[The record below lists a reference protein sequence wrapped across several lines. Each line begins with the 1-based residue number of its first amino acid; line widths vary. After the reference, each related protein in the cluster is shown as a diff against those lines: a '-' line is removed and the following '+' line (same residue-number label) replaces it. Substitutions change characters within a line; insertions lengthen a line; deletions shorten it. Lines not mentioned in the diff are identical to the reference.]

1 MTDVARSCLLDRD
14 QVVSVDVVMMVNKG
28 GVVYDRR
35 AEKDD

>member
-1 MTDVARSCLLDRD
+1 MTDVARPCLLDCD
-14 QVVSVDVVMMVNKG
+14 QVASVDVVMMVNR